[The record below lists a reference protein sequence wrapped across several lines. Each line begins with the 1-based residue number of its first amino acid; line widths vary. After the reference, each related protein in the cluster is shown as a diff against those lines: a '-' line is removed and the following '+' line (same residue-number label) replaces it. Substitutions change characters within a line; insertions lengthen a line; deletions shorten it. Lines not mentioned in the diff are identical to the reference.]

1 MKYICI
7 EGCIGVG
14 KTSLACMLAKD
25 WNAQLILEQF
35 EENVF
40 LPKFYKEPDRYALA
54 LELSFLAM
62 RYKQLKIEVRENIF
76 YDIKVADFIFDK
88 TFIFANETLKD
99 TNEYKLFTNI
109 YDIMSNQIAKPD
121 LIIFLYASA
130 DQLLNNINK
139 RGRSYEKSITT
150 EYLEN
155 IQNSYLQFFS
165 AHPELPILY
174 LDINGIDFIKN
185 EKDYLDIKE
194 KINSFVK

>member
-1 MKYICI
+1 
-7 EGCIGVG
+7 
-14 KTSLACMLAKD
+14 
-25 WNAQLILEQF
+25 
-35 EENVF
+35 
-40 LPKFYKEPDRYALA
+40 
-54 LELSFLAM
+54 M

-139 RGRSYEKSITT
+139 RGRSYEK
-150 EYLEN
+150 
-155 IQNSYLQFFS
+155 
-165 AHPELPILY
+165 A
-174 LDINGIDFIKN
+174 
-185 EKDYLDIKE
+185 
-194 KINSFVK
+194 

>member
-62 RYKQLKIEVRENIF
+62 RYKQLKIEVRE
-76 YDIKVADFIFDK
+76 Y
-88 TFIFANETLKD
+88 
-99 TNEYKLFTNI
+99 
-109 YDIMSNQIAKPD
+109 
-121 LIIFLYASA
+121 
-130 DQLLNNINK
+130 
-139 RGRSYEKSITT
+139 
-150 EYLEN
+150 
-155 IQNSYLQFFS
+155 
-165 AHPELPILY
+165 IL
-174 LDINGIDFIKN
+174 
-185 EKDYLDIKE
+185 
-194 KINSFVK
+194 